1 MICLRMIKE
10 TDLKI
15 LRRIAIS
22 FTLYS
27 RIPMPRF
34 EWKEDDMATSL
45 DFFPLVGAVIGALIC
60 GLNIGPLS
68 EVISPYVRALLTVL
82 VPLLIT
88 GGFHL
93 DGFMDTSDAL
103 NSYGDQAKKLEIL
116 KDPHIGAFAVISLVK
131 LILIA
136 LASAV
141 FILSGDSLSEET
153 VITCALVFTV
163 SRCISGLTSL
173 YFKKAKK
180 SGMLSKEAGERKKSS
195 VFLLVLQL
203 VISSAAMLVLD
214 LIAALPALAF
224 FADFTLWYRHKTN
237 KEFGGV
243 TGDTAGMYVCVSET
257 GAMVCIAAFLL
268 ILRLL

>member
-1 MICLRMIKE
+1 MICLPKIKE

-45 DFFPLVGAVIGALIC
+45 DFFPLVGLVIGALIC

-68 EVISPYVRALLTVL
+68 EVISPYVRALLSVL
-82 VPLLIT
+82 VPILIT

-93 DGFMDTSDAL
+93 DGFMDSSDAL
-103 NSYGDQAKKLEIL
+103 NSYGEPEKKLEIL
-116 KDPHIGAFAVISLVK
+116 KDPHIGAFSVISLVK

-136 LASAV
+136 LASTA
-141 FILSGDSLSEET
+141 FILSGESLSWET

-173 YFKKAKK
+173 YFKMAKK
-180 SGMLSKEAGERKKSS
+180 SGMLSKEAGDRKKSS
-195 VFLLVLQL
+195 VVFLTLQL
-203 VISSAAMLVLD
+203 VIAAAAMLVLD
-214 LIAALPALAF
+214 PIAALPALAF
-224 FADFTLWYRHKTN
+224 FAGYTLYYRSKTK

-243 TGDTAGMYVCVSET
+243 TGDTAGMYVSVSET
-257 GAMVCIAAFLL
+257 GAIVCVVVVLL